1 MKVIFEPGDVVKDK
15 AGNRML
21 VLGDKSN
28 TPQEEYTVVLNV
40 DDGVPNVL
48 VKDAGELT
56 YVGSWNGDIVC
67 NIPENEVV
75 PTTSQDTD
83 DNNRNV
89 YNEMSCMLQGIK
101 TYCTLTNCIGCVFE
115 NCPMLKNSNS
125 SPFYWDVLTIVNK
138 LK

>member
-1 MKVIFEPGDVVKDK
+1 MKVIFEPGDVVSDK
-15 AGNRML
+15 AGNHML
-21 VLGDKSN
+21 VLCTDSDAPHG
-28 TPQEEYTVVLNV
+28 EYLVVLNV

-48 VKDAGELT
+48 VKYVGELT
-56 YVGSWNGDIVC
+56 YVGSWDGDIVC

-83 DNNRNV
+83 GSNRNV

-101 TYCTLTNCIGCVFE
+101 TYCTLTNCINCVFE

-125 SPFYWDVLTIVNK
+125 SPFYWDVSTIVNK